1 MKVRHMGEIDHKQA
15 KGAADQLDDDLDPAL
30 DAALAKYAA
39 VEPRAGLE
47 DRVLANIRAERAQVQ
62 DRDWWRWSAAAAL
75 AAVAVVAVTL
85 ALRSGRPTQPVVGKH
100 TPVTTQNP
108 RQPERLVANG
118 EAHSVRPP
126 GHQPI
131 HSTLARPYQPKVVA
145 TAAPKLDQFPSP
157 RPWSEQELALARYVN
172 EFPQEAMLIARA
184 QEEYEKEIQREMKV
198 ERSETEGHGSDQQE
212 R

>member
-1 MKVRHMGEIDHKQA
+1 
-15 KGAADQLDDDLDPAL
+15 
-30 DAALAKYAA
+30 
-39 VEPRAGLE
+39 
-47 DRVLANIRAERAQVQ
+47 
-62 DRDWWRWSAAAAL
+62 
-75 AAVAVVAVTL
+75 
-85 ALRSGRPTQPVVGKH
+85 
-100 TPVTTQNP
+100 
-108 RQPERLVANG
+108 VANG

-157 RPWSEQELALARYVN
+157 RPLSEQELALARYVN